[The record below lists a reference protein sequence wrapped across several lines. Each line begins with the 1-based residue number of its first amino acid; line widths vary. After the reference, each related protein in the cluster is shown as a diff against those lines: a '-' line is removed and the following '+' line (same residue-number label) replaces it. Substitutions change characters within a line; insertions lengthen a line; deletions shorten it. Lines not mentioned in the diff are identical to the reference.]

1 MRVSLAVQM
10 DGKVILSFGIRPDP
24 DNGRKVLLFVSLP
37 VDKNNKSYYNIFII
51 ILKMRDVYDEI

>member
-24 DNGRKVLLFVSLP
+24 DNGRKVLLFGSFSI
-37 VDKNNKSYYNIFII
+37 DKISKNYYNIFII

>member
-1 MRVSLAVQM
+1 M

-24 DNGRKVLLFVSLP
+24 DNGRKVLLFGSFSI
-37 VDKNNKSYYNIFII
+37 DKISKNYYNIFRI

>member
-1 MRVSLAVQM
+1 M

-37 VDKNNKSYYNIFII
+37 VDKNNKNYYNIFII
-51 ILKMRDVYDEI
+51 ILKMRDEYDEI